1 MREAMIHHLA
11 QKIGFKGTRRVACG
25 FHGFFSNPPLS
36 AMKITPC
43 NNAEKPSLPPAKP
56 APTAR
61 RCCQRT
67 MGLIIGPIQ
76 EDLKSEISS
85 WLEALHKDRAWLAE
99 QCQVTPKTV
108 DRWLKFYTTI
118 PAARENRI
126 RKLMKEHPAPKQ

>member
-1 MREAMIHHLA
+1 MVHHLT

-25 FHGFFSNPPLS
+25 FHGFFRNPPLS

-43 NNAEKPSLPPAKP
+43 KNAEKPSLPPAKHV
-56 APTAR
+56 PTEPLVF
-61 RCCQRT
+61 QHLG
-67 MGLIIGPIQ
+67 GLFIPPIQ

-108 DRWLKFYTTI
+108 DRWLMFYTTI
-118 PAARENRI
+118 PATRENRI
-126 RKLMKEHPAPKQ
+126 RELMKKHPAPRQ